1 MVNFVGLIAL
11 AHVGPEINEP
21 QQPMLSRIP
30 SKNLNKIKKQ
40 NTKQLSNAPLRVG
53 PCAILHSRSL
63 NRPDNSSDVLF
74 QKGHKGVCL
83 KGNIKEKNVR
93 P

>member
-30 SKNLNKIKKQ
+30 SKNLNKIKK
-40 NTKQLSNAPLRVG
+40 TKYQTAFKRPAQSWAMCHPPLKITQ
-53 PCAILHSRSL
+53 PS
-63 NRPDNSSDVLF
+63 
-74 QKGHKGVCL
+74 
-83 KGNIKEKNVR
+83 
-93 P
+93 